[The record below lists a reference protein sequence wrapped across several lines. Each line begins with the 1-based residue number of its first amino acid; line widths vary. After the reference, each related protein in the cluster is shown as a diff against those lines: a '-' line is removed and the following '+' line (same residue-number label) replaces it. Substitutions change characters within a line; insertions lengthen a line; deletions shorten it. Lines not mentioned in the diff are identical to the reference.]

1 MSGHPANPAAARR
14 RELLHVVDSAQR
26 AAGMLAARH
35 RGDVDD
41 AMDLM
46 ASFTDDHDLA
56 SGALLLAELTL
67 GLYSNE
73 TGRDIDTLVRELN
86 LQMESSFGARPA
98 SG

>member
-1 MSGHPANPAAARR
+1 MTDHPTAQPPAGRR

-35 RGDVDD
+35 RGDIED

-46 ASFTDDHDLA
+46 QSFDNDRDLA

-67 GLYSNE
+67 GLYSQE
-73 TGRDIDTLVRELN
+73 TGRDLETCVRELN
-86 LQMESSFGARPA
+86 LHMESSIR
-98 SG
+98 